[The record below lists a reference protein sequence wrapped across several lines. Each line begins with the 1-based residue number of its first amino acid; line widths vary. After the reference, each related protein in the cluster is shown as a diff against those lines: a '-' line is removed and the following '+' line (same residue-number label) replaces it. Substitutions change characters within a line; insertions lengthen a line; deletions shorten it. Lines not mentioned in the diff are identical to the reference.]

1 MSDLFFLTDSIDA
14 VEMNTSFEPLPA
26 GSYEVGVV
34 GTEVRQTKAG
44 TGQFLK
50 LTLEVTDGRHAGR
63 KLFENLNIDNPNQ
76 QAQEIAQK
84 TLKTLKELCG
94 IDRLT
99 DSSQFLGKVVQVQV
113 TLKPRK
119 DTGELENVLRFN
131 PPKQGGEHPAPR
143 PAAPAA
149 PAATA
154 AQVQAV
160 AATSASVARPWARK
174 SA

>member
-1 MSDLFFLTDSIDA
+1 MSDLFFLTDTIDA

-26 GSYEVGVV
+26 GNYAVGIV

-50 LTLEVTDGRHAGR
+50 LTLEVTEGRHAGR

-94 IDRLT
+94 IDRLS
-99 DSSQFLGKVVQVQV
+99 DSSQFLGKVVPVQV
-113 TLKPRK
+113 TVSPRK
-119 DTGELENVLRFN
+119 DTGELENRLRFN
-131 PPKQGGEHPAPR
+131 PPKQGGENPVAR
-143 PAAPAA
+143 PMA

-154 AQVQAV
+154 AQAQAG
-160 AATSASVARPWARK
+160 AATAAATERPWARK